1 MVIVKDLIIMDKLLE
16 MIKDRSA
23 LFSWVTGSGV
33 GGASGLFPPD
43 YISSIKLYI
52 VTINSGFT
60 ISRLVDLLW
69 VVLTTFVAT
78 TVSFFITRAW
88 KSITEKKVIRRSNK
102 LK

>member
-1 MVIVKDLIIMDKLLE
+1 MDKILE
-16 MIKDRSA
+16 MIKDRST

-43 YISSIKLYI
+43 YIGSFKTYI
-52 VTINSGFT
+52 VAINSGGLMT
-60 ISRLVDLLW
+60 RLVDLLW

-88 KSITEKKVIRRSNK
+88 KSLTEKRARVRRPK